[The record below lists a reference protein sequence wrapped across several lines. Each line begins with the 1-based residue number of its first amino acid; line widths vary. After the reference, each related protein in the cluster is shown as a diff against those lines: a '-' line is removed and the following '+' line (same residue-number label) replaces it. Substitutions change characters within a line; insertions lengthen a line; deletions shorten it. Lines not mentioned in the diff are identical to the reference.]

1 MGNLLQDIRYAIR
14 QIRKSPGFAFTV
26 IATLALGIGANT
38 AVFSVMN
45 AVLLRSMPVH
55 EPERLVYLSHAGL
68 PGSLASSGDYDHTF
82 GINTY
87 HRLREDQSAFSDVI
101 AYVPLSFTKTAVRF
115 GDAPEEIAA
124 DEVSGNF
131 FAALGVP
138 MAIGQPF
145 IAADEDKHSQLAVIS
160 YGYWTRRFNRNSG
173 VLGKPI
179 FVNGVPFTITGVAAP
194 RFNGVEYGGGTNTDL
209 WLPLQ
214 NNPGLNSWGLPATSA
229 NTLYASPN
237 WYNLMLMARLK
248 PGLTADQAIAKA
260 TPLFAHAVYETVG
273 AGDKRKPAKI
283 ELFATPARG
292 LGTAAQDYQ
301 QPLRVLMGM
310 VAVVLLVACVNVV
323 MLLVARNSVR
333 EREFALRLAL
343 GASRWPLFRQ
353 LLAESAILVCAGSL
367 LGWLFA
373 IQATGL
379 LAAWSELEISLAPDK
394 PVLLFTLGISSICA
408 LLFGLAPLRAAAR
421 AQIGL
426 VLKSSSLQTT
436 ATRERMVTGKLLIS
450 MQMAFCVVLL
460 FASGLLLH
468 TLRNYQ
474 NVDLGFRA
482 DKVLAFGVHP
492 IGIDD
497 YSRKLAFYNQ
507 LTERLR
513 ALPGV
518 SSVTLAGLRPGT
530 GWSDNNILTLDGHEY
545 PWDDGRNMVRSNVV
559 GSDFFRTLGIPLLAG
574 RDIRESDTQSALK
587 IAVVNQTLADR
598 YFKGSS
604 PLGHTIGGEKDVA
617 TIVGIVRDSKY
628 RSADEEQMPMAWY
641 SYQQSKA
648 IPKMDVQ
655 ISAQGDPMA
664 LLPAIRKIVRDLD
677 PSAPLYKPSL
687 LASGFEEG
695 YEMPALFARLAV
707 FFGALAALLV
717 AVGLYGTLAYRVNRR
732 TLEIGLRMA
741 LGAARTE
748 VLWMI
753 VRESLYLVAA
763 GLIVG
768 LPLAWFTS
776 KLMASMLFKLSTHDP
791 ISFAAA
797 AIGTLIVTI
806 AAALIPAR
814 RAASVEP
821 MQALRSE

>member
-1 MGNLLQDIRYAIR
+1 
-14 QIRKSPGFAFTV
+14 
-26 IATLALGIGANT
+26 
-38 AVFSVMN
+38 
-45 AVLLRSMPVH
+45 
-55 EPERLVYLSHAGL
+55 
-68 PGSLASSGDYDHTF
+68 
-82 GINTY
+82 
-87 HRLREDQSAFSDVI
+87 
-101 AYVPLSFTKTAVRF
+101 
-115 GDAPEEIAA
+115 
-124 DEVSGNF
+124 
-131 FAALGVP
+131 

-145 IAADEDKHSQLAVIS
+145 AAEDEDKHSQLAVIS
-160 YGYWTRRFNRNSG
+160 NGYWARRFNRDPT
-173 VLGKPI
+173 VLGKTI
-179 FVNGVPFTITGVAAP
+179 FVNGVPFTIIGVATP
-194 RFNGVEYGGGTNTDL
+194 RFSGVEFGGGAATDL

-214 NNPGLNSWGLPATSA
+214 NSASLNAWGIPASPT

-248 PGLTADQAIAKA
+248 PGLTANQATAQA
-260 TPLFAHAVYETVG
+260 TPVFAHAVYETVG
-273 AGDKRKPAKI
+273 AKDKKKPLKI

-292 LGTAAQDYQ
+292 LGTAASDYQ
-301 QPLRVLMGM
+301 QPLRILTGM
-310 VAVVLLVACVNVV
+310 VAVVLLIACVNIV
-323 MLLVARNSVR
+323 MLLVARNTTR

-353 LLAESAILVCAGSL
+353 LLAESAILVAAGSL

-373 IQATGL
+373 LEATRL
-379 LAAWSELEISLAPDK
+379 LAVWSQLEVSLAPDNQ
-394 PVLLFTLGISSICA
+394 VLLFTLGISAISA

-421 AQIGL
+421 ADIGL
-426 VLKSSSLQTT
+426 VLKSSGVQTT
-436 ATRERMVTGKLLIS
+436 ATRERMLTGKLLIS

-460 FASGLLLH
+460 FASGLLLR

-474 NVDLGFRA
+474 NVDLGMRA

-492 IGIDD
+492 IGVDD
-497 YSRKLAFYNQ
+497 FARRLAFYTQ

-513 ALPGV
+513 QLPGV
-518 SSVTLAGLRPGT
+518 SSVTLANLRPGT
-530 GWSDNNILTLDGHEY
+530 GWSDNTDLTIDGHEY
-545 PWDDGRNMVRSNVV
+545 PWDDGKNMLRSDQV
-559 GSDFFRTLGIPLLAG
+559 GADFFGTLGIPILAG
-574 RDIRESDTQSALK
+574 RDIRESDTQSAPR
-587 IAVVNQTLADR
+587 IAVVNQTFADC
-598 YFKGSS
+598 YFKGIS
-604 PLGHTIGGEKDVA
+604 PIGHGLGNTENPA
-617 TIVGIVRDSKY
+617 NIVGVVRDSKY
-628 RSADEEQMPMAWY
+628 TSADEDPMPMAWF
-641 SYQQSKA
+641 SYQQRKV
-648 IPKMDVQ
+648 IPNMDVQ
-655 ISAQGDPMA
+655 INSQADPTT

-677 PSAPLYKPSL
+677 PSAPLYKPAL
-687 LASGFEEG
+687 LAAGFEET

-707 FFGALAALLV
+707 FFGSLAALLV

-741 LGAARTE
+741 LGAARPG

-763 GLIVG
+763 GLLVG

-797 AIGTLIVTI
+797 AIGTLLVTI

>member
-1 MGNLLQDIRYAIR
+1 MVNLLQDIRYALR
-14 QIRKSPGFAFTV
+14 QIRKSPGFAITV

-45 AVLLRSMPVH
+45 AVLLRMLPVH
-55 EPERLVYLSHAGL
+55 EPERLVYLGHRGL
-68 PGSLASSGDYDHTF
+68 PGSIGNSGNYDDTF

-87 HRLREDQSAFSDVI
+87 QRLREDQSAFSDVI
-101 AYVPLSFTKTAVRF
+101 AYVPLAFTKTAVRY
-115 GDAPEEIAA
+115 GDSPEEIAA

-138 MAIGQPF
+138 MSIGQPF
-145 IAADEDKHSQLAVIS
+145 AAKDEDKHSQLAVLS
-160 YGYWTRRFNRNSG
+160 YGYWTRRFNRDPG
-173 VLGKPI
+173 VLGKPV
-179 FVNGVPFTITGVAAP
+179 FVNGVPFTITGVAAS
-194 RFNGVEYGGGTNTDL
+194 RFYGIESAGATTDL

-214 NNPGLNSWGLPATSA
+214 NSATLNAWGMPATPQ

-248 PGLTADQAIAKA
+248 PGLTAEQAIAQA

-273 AGDKRKPAKI
+273 AEDKKKPIKI

-292 LGTAAQDYQ
+292 LGTAAKDYQ

-310 VAVVLLVACVNVV
+310 VAVVLLIACVNIV
-323 MLLVARNSVR
+323 MLLVARNTIR

-353 LLAESAILVCAGSL
+353 LLAESAILVGSGAL

-373 IQATGL
+373 LEATHL
-379 LAAWSELEISLAPDK
+379 LAAWSELDISLAPDNQ
-394 PVLLFTLGISSICA
+394 VLLFTLGISAICA

-426 VLKSSSLQTT
+426 VLKSSGIQTT
-436 ATRERMVTGKLLIS
+436 ATRERMFTGKLLIS
-450 MQMAFCVVLL
+450 TQMAFCVVLL
-460 FASGLLLH
+460 FASGLLLR

-474 NVDLGFRA
+474 NVDLGMRA
-482 DKVLAFGVHP
+482 DQVLSFGVHP
-492 IGIDD
+492 IGVDD
-497 YSRKLAFYNQ
+497 YAQRLVFYNQ

-513 ALPGV
+513 QLPGV
-518 SSVTLAGLRPGT
+518 SSVTLANLRPGT
-530 GWSDNNILTLDGHEY
+530 GWSDNNPVNIDGHQY
-545 PWDDGRNMVRSNVV
+545 PADEGKNILRSNEV
-559 GSDFFRTLGIPLLAG
+559 GPDFFRTLGIPVLAG
-574 RDIRESDTQSALK
+574 RDLRESDTQSAPGV
-587 IAVVNQTLADR
+587 AVVNQTFADSYLR
-598 YFKGSS
+598 GNS
-604 PLGHTIGGEKDVA
+604 PIGHTIGGDKDAA
-617 TIVGIVRDSKY
+617 TIVGVVRDSKY
-628 RSADEEQMPMAWY
+628 TSSDEDQMPMAWF
-641 SYQQSKA
+641 SYQQRKV
-648 IPKMDVQ
+648 IPSMDVELRV
-655 ISAQGDPMA
+655 QGAPMA
-664 LLPAIRKIVRDLD
+664 LLPAIRRIVRDLD
-677 PSAPLYKPSL
+677 PSAPLYKPAL
-687 LASGFEEG
+687 LAAGFEET
-695 YEMPALFARLAV
+695 YAMPALFARLAV

-741 LGAARTE
+741 LGAARPE

-763 GLIVG
+763 GLVVG
-768 LPLAWFTS
+768 LPLAWFIS

-797 AIGTLIVTI
+797 GLGTLLVSI

>member
-1 MGNLLQDIRYAIR
+1 MGNLLQDLRYAIR
-14 QIRKSPGFAFTV
+14 QIRKSPGFAVTV

-45 AVLLRSMPVH
+45 AVLLRMLPVH
-55 EPERLVYLSHAGL
+55 QPDRLVYLSHGGL
-68 PGSLASSGDYDHTF
+68 PGSIGNSGNYDDTF

-87 HRLREDQSAFSDVI
+87 RRLREDQSAFSDVI
-101 AYVPLSFTKTAVRF
+101 AYVPLAFTKTAVRF
-115 GDAPEEIAA
+115 GDSPEEIAA

-138 MAIGQPF
+138 MAVGQPF
-145 IAADEDKHSQLAVIS
+145 AAEDEDKHSQFAVIS
-160 YGYWTRRFNRNSG
+160 YGYWTRRFNRDPG

-179 FVNGVPFTITGVAAP
+179 FVNGVPFIITGVATP
-194 RFNGVEYGGGTNTDL
+194 RFYGIESAGATADL

-214 NNPGLNSWGLPATSA
+214 NSATLNSWGMPATPQ

-248 PGLTADQAIAKA
+248 PGLTAEQAVAQA
-260 TPLFAHAVYETVG
+260 TPLFAHAVYETAG
-273 AGDKRKPAKI
+273 AEEKNKPKKI

-292 LGTAAQDYQ
+292 LGTAAKDYE
-301 QPLRVLMGM
+301 QPLRILMGM
-310 VAVVLLVACVNVV
+310 VGVVLLIACVNIV
-323 MLLVARNSVR
+323 MLLVARNTIR

-353 LLAESAILVCAGSL
+353 LLAESAILVTAGSL
-367 LGWLFA
+367 FGWLFA
-373 IQATGL
+373 LEATRL
-379 LAAWSELEISLAPDK
+379 LAAWSELDVSLAPDNQ
-394 PVLLFTLGISSICA
+394 VLLFTLGISAICA
-408 LLFGLAPLRAAAR
+408 LLFGLAPLRAAAH

-426 VLKSSSLQTT
+426 VLKSSSIQTT
-436 ATRERMVTGKLLIS
+436 ATRERMLTGKLLIS

-460 FASGLLLH
+460 FASGLLLR

-474 NVDLGFRA
+474 NVDLGMRA
-482 DKVLAFGVHP
+482 DQVLAFGVHP

-497 YSRKLAFYNQ
+497 YPRRLVFYDQ

-513 ALPGV
+513 RLPGV

-530 GWSDNNILTLDGHEY
+530 GWSDNNLLILDGHQY
-545 PWDDGRNMVRSNVV
+545 PWDEGRNIVRSNEV
-559 GSDFFRTLGIPLLAG
+559 GSDFFATLGIPLLAG
-574 RDIRESDTQSALK
+574 RDIHERDTQSAQK
-587 IAVVNQTLADR
+587 IAVVNQTFADL
-598 YFKGSS
+598 YLKGTS
-604 PLGHTIGGEKDVA
+604 PLGHIIGGGKDA
-617 TIVGIVRDSKY
+617 AAIVGVVRDSKY
-628 RSADEEQMPMAWY
+628 TSADESQMPMAWT
-641 SYQQSKA
+641 SYQQRTV
-648 IPKMDVQ
+648 IPNMDVEL
-655 ISAQGDPMA
+655 SVHGDPTA
-664 LLPAIRKIVRDLD
+664 LLPSIRRIVRDLD
-677 PSAPLYKPSL
+677 PSAPLYKPAL
-687 LASGFEEG
+687 LATGFEES
-695 YEMPALFARLAV
+695 YQMPALFARLAV
-707 FFGALAALLV
+707 FFGILAALLV

-741 LGAARTE
+741 LGAARPE

-753 VRESLYLVAA
+753 VRESLVLVAA

-776 KLMASMLFKLSTHDP
+776 QLMASMLFKLSTHDP
-791 ISFAAA
+791 ISFVAAGL
-797 AIGTLIVTI
+797 GTLLVTI

-821 MQALRSE
+821 MQALRAE